1 MVGKFALVLSLVLIA
16 NVSVA
21 SDGIEGVW
29 ITADGDGLIEL
40 QVQNEQLSGVI
51 FGSLSDPTRKKP
63 ARYDDLNP
71 DPNLRERPLLGLA
84 IFANLVSS
92 GDQQWKG
99 EVYDPNTGK
108 TYQCTVTLVDANT
121 LKLRGYIG
129 FSLLGKTRMWTRK

>member
-1 MVGKFALVLSLVLIA
+1 MVGRFALVLLLVLIA
-16 NVSVA
+16 NVSLA
-21 SDGIEGVW
+21 SDAIEGVW

-40 QVQNEQLSGVI
+40 QVQNEQLSGI
-51 FGSLSDPTRKKP
+51 IAGSLSDPERKNL

-108 TYQCTVTLVDANT
+108 TYQCTLTLVDTNT